1 MCGVFLLSKISF
13 GKTDFNKARRI
24 LQIPS
29 DTIRETLQSGD
40 LALAEELL
48 GRPYFIMGRVVY
60 GADTRDRCRGG
71 SFLFGPRSVA

>member
-29 DTIRETLQSGD
+29 DTRFSYNSD
-40 LALAEELL
+40 AS
-48 GRPYFIMGRVVY
+48 RV
-60 GADTRDRCRGG
+60 T
-71 SFLFGPRSVA
+71 